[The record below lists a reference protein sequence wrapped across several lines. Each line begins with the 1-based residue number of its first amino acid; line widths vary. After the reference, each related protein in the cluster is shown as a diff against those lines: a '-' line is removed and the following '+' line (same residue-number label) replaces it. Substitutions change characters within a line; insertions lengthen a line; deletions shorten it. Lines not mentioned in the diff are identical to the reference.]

1 MGGGR
6 GEERGERAKRVEDG
20 GVRVE
25 GLGGGLGGG
34 LGARKCNEGVG
45 G

>member
-25 GLGGGLGGG
+25 GLGGGLG
-34 LGARKCNEGVG
+34 ARKCSEGVG

>member
-25 GLGGGLGGG
+25 GLG
-34 LGARKCNEGVG
+34 ARKCSEGVG